1 MLNGKAIVTVSVFL
15 SSVYLNKY
23 SFKDMES
30 TVIKTLF
37 EVPPISYPFA
47 FSTPS
52 CMSGLITAFFIGV
65 SYSMVF
71 LFLNPL
77 FSFGR
82 HTTVRKEHQIMF
94 SGKRK

>member
-1 MLNGKAIVTVSVFL
+1 
-15 SSVYLNKY
+15 
-23 SFKDMES
+23 
-30 TVIKTLF
+30 
-37 EVPPISYPFA
+37 
-47 FSTPS
+47 
-52 CMSGLITAFFIGV
+52 MSGLITAFFIGV

-94 SGKRK
+94 RGKMK